1 MVTLDHRDEALYLLL
16 SRPLRHSTV
25 QNAIG
30 VGEGARRHLVRHLA
44 LELEVQV
51 VSYGS
56 RPLEEQDGSRH
67 GTQGCK
73 TCYAARQ
80 PQCTRSKRPGTVYY
94 SLPVRQVH
102 DQTDDGPLAQL
113 IPIFALLRTSSVV
126 GIMTV
131 QHALRVTCLT
141 GCDAATTRSRGDG
154 STLMTGQ
161 TSSQSQR
168 LVPSP
173 GVASVPET
181 RQLYY
186 CETLIWPAPIASP
199 ATHLYWQEM
208 SCSGLGFVA
217 THTVRQRR
225 QRLRQSLRPIPREPE
240 RWVYHVDVT
249 CMIGQL

>member
-1 MVTLDHRDEALYLLL
+1 MA
-16 SRPLRHSTV
+16 P
-25 QNAIG
+25 
-30 VGEGARRHLVRHLA
+30 
-44 LELEVQV
+44 
-51 VSYGS
+51 
-56 RPLEEQDGSRH
+56 
-67 GTQGCK
+67 K
-73 TCYAARQ
+73 AAKRAMPPAK

-113 IPIFALLRTSSVV
+113 IPIFALLPTSSVV
-126 GIMTV
+126 DFMTV

-141 GCDAATTRSRGDG
+141 GCDAATARSWGDG
-154 STLMTGQ
+154 NTLMTGQ

-186 CETLIWPAPIASP
+186 CETLIWPGPIASP

-208 SCSGLGFVA
+208 SSAAGLD
-217 THTVRQRR
+217 
-225 QRLRQSLRPIPREPE
+225 SLPL
-240 RWVYHVDVT
+240 T
-249 CMIGQL
+249 Q